1 MVRVAGKLLPLTLS
15 TEEAAQWLNTSAVR
29 LQQRRGT
36 GVLPVEPLT
45 LGHRLRWPTTAI
57 AQVLG
62 LPWEIVT
69 NDAGV
74 SQDDADVHVIAATS
88 GTRPDKK
95 LRQVAATDTLAEV
108 VAGHAVHWLSTA
120 KSDERK

>member
-1 MVRVAGKLLPLTLS
+1 MPIVVGITLTCVNTIETNPPMVRVAGKRLPLTLS

-88 GTRPDKK
+88 GTQPG
-95 LRQVAATDTLAEV
+95 
-108 VAGHAVHWLSTA
+108 AGTP
-120 KSDERK
+120 